1 MPSTPSLFRRS
12 LFLFIAF
19 AGLLPLT
26 PGVQAQ
32 EAAKIAA
39 PATSIQEGGEIPQ
52 DPLLIASWNI
62 RWFPR
67 GGPTKEV
74 TEKDIKKTTEDTA
87 KFIQKENPTIL
98 FACEVRDID
107 ALKAM
112 KLSYPYIACTEI
124 PRTAEENPAYPLQS
138 LSFLSKV
145 PWKEVWVIDFSGL
158 AETADRPSRGILG
171 VEFDL
176 PNAGKLTLYGVHLKS
191 NRGGVEAA
199 RLRRQRAVTYLA
211 EDFKRRGLDPKKDQI
226 MIMGDFNTSARDPG
240 FASDLTLKMLKELGF
255 VMSSEGM
262 PLAKAASI
270 KAEGKYAANDFD
282 HIMVSEGL
290 QAKIKT
296 PLPWMEMV
304 AVPDSLSDHNPI
316 FLPLGKL
323 LPPATP

>member
-1 MPSTPSLFRRS
+1 MPASLPRLLLL
-12 LFLFIAF
+12 LFL
-19 AGLLPLT
+19 GLLAPLR
-26 PGVQAQ
+26 AQ
-32 EAAKIAA
+32 EAAKIST
-39 PATSIQEGGEIPQ
+39 PVTSIQEGAELPA
-52 DPLLIASWNI
+52 DPLLIGSWNI

-74 TEKDIKKTTEDTA
+74 TEKDIRDTIEDTA
-87 KFIQKENPTIL
+87 KFIRKENPTIV

-112 KLSYPYIACTEI
+112 KLPYPYIACTEI
-124 PRTAEENPAYPLQS
+124 PRTQEENPSYPLQS
-138 LSFLSKV
+138 LSFLSKI
-145 PWKEVWVIDFSGL
+145 PWKETWVIDFSGL

-171 VEFDL
+171 AEFDA
-176 PNAGKLTLYGVHLKS
+176 PGVGKLTLYGVHLKS

-199 RLRRQRAVTYLA
+199 RLRRQRAVAYLA

-226 MIMGDFNTSARDPG
+226 LIMGDFNTSARDPG

-255 VMSSEGM
+255 VSASEGL

-282 HIMVSEGL
+282 HMLVSEGL
-290 QAKIKT
+290 RDKIKA

-323 LPPATP
+323 LAPAAP